1 MQPDQTDWKIIS
13 ILKEGYVPNNTIAR
27 KLGISEGTVRAR
39 LKRLKEAG
47 ILQIRA
53 LINPDV
59 LENQQLVIVA
69 IRVAES
75 KLLERKAEELSQALE
90 RALRLHRLGPLR
102 SHRRGAPGFQPGSRA
117 VPHGG
122 AFHHRGH
129 PCLGELHHAEKLP
142 EVRLIAQ
149 RTRRAR
155 RAPGAPSGAL
165 GPRYASCSCGSGNRW
180 TPPQAGWPP

>member
-13 ILKEGYVPNNTIAR
+13 ILKESYVPNNTIAR
-27 KLGISEGTVRAR
+27 RLGVSEGTVRAR

-75 KLLERKAEELSQALE
+75 KLLERKAEELS
-90 RALRLHRLGPLR
+90 RLPNVLSVSIASGRYDLITEVLLD
-102 SHRRGAPGFQPGSRA
+102 SNRGLVRF
-117 VPHGG
+117 
-122 AFHHRGH
+122 
-129 PCLGELHHAEKLP
+129 LTEELSTIEGIL
-142 EVRLIAQ
+142 
-149 RTRRAR
+149 
-155 RAPGAPSGAL
+155 
-165 GPRYASCSCGSGNRW
+165 ASESFIMLKSY
-180 TPPQAGWPP
+180 QKFV

>member
-75 KLLERKAEELSQALE
+75 KLLERKAEELS
-90 RALRLHRLGPLR
+90 
-102 SHRRGAPGFQPGSRA
+102 
-117 VPHGG
+117 
-122 AFHHRGH
+122 
-129 PCLGELHHAEKLP
+129 KLAN
-142 EVRLIAQ
+142 VLSVSIASGRYDLIAEVLLDSN
-149 RTRRAR
+149 RGLVKFLTEELSTIE
-155 RAPGAPSGAL
+155 GIL
-165 GPRYASCSCGSGNRW
+165 ASESFIMLKSY
-180 TPPQAGWPP
+180 QKYV

>member
-27 KLGISEGTVRAR
+27 KLGVSEGTVRAR

-75 KLLERKAEELSQALE
+75 KLLERKAEELSKLSNVLSVSIASGRYDIIAEVL
-90 RALRLHRLGPLR
+90 LD
-102 SHRRGAPGFQPGSRA
+102 SNRGLVKF
-117 VPHGG
+117 
-122 AFHHRGH
+122 
-129 PCLGELHHAEKLP
+129 LTEELSTIEGIL
-142 EVRLIAQ
+142 
-149 RTRRAR
+149 
-155 RAPGAPSGAL
+155 
-165 GPRYASCSCGSGNRW
+165 ASESFIMLKSY
-180 TPPQAGWPP
+180 QKYV

>member
-1 MQPDQTDWKIIS
+1 MQPDETDWKIIS

-27 KLGISEGTVRAR
+27 RLGVSEGTVRAR

-75 KLLERKAEELSQALE
+75 KLLERKAEELS
-90 RALRLHRLGPLR
+90 RLPNVLSVSIASGRYDLITEVLLD
-102 SHRRGAPGFQPGSRA
+102 SNRGLVRF
-117 VPHGG
+117 
-122 AFHHRGH
+122 
-129 PCLGELHHAEKLP
+129 LTEELSTIEGIL
-142 EVRLIAQ
+142 
-149 RTRRAR
+149 
-155 RAPGAPSGAL
+155 
-165 GPRYASCSCGSGNRW
+165 ASESFIMLKSYNKYV
-180 TPPQAGWPP
+180 

>member
-47 ILQIRA
+47 ILQVRA

-75 KLLERKAEELSQALE
+75 KLLERKAEELS
-90 RALRLHRLGPLR
+90 
-102 SHRRGAPGFQPGSRA
+102 
-117 VPHGG
+117 
-122 AFHHRGH
+122 
-129 PCLGELHHAEKLP
+129 KLP
-142 EVRLIAQ
+142 NVLSVSIASGRYDLIAEVLLDSN
-149 RTRRAR
+149 RGLVKFLTEELSTIE
-155 RAPGAPSGAL
+155 GIL
-165 GPRYASCSCGSGNRW
+165 ASESFIMLKSY
-180 TPPQAGWPP
+180 QKYV

>member
-13 ILKEGYVPNNTIAR
+13 ILKESYVPNNTIAR
-27 KLGISEGTVRAR
+27 RLGVSEGTVRAR

-75 KLLERKAEELSQALE
+75 KLLEHKAEELS
-90 RALRLHRLGPLR
+90 RLPNVLSVSIASGRYDLIVEVLLD
-102 SHRRGAPGFQPGSRA
+102 SNRGLVRF
-117 VPHGG
+117 
-122 AFHHRGH
+122 
-129 PCLGELHHAEKLP
+129 LTEELSTIEGIL
-142 EVRLIAQ
+142 
-149 RTRRAR
+149 
-155 RAPGAPSGAL
+155 
-165 GPRYASCSCGSGNRW
+165 ASESFIMLKSY
-180 TPPQAGWPP
+180 QKYV